1 MKLVKPPEKK
11 TPVGPN
17 TKPVNK
23 NKPVVET
30 KPAQK
35 ANMDI
40 LDLDFNAV
48 AVSETPVASSV
59 EPLEFLGGN
68 TAPQSTKNNNAD
80 LFQS

>member
-30 KPAQK
+30 KPAKVTKRISQK
-35 ANMDI
+35 
-40 LDLDFNAV
+40 
-48 AVSETPVASSV
+48 
-59 EPLEFLGGN
+59 G
-68 TAPQSTKNNNAD
+68 STKSKNREAEKTEKCKICKGSTD
-80 LFQS
+80 